1 MLDALL
7 IVSNHS
13 LDAAWLSWVP
23 WHAMHMF
30 VMLYMSAS
38 YDECNLWTH
47 RYNRDRMLMHVQG
60 WFQMTCSENRGD
72 ATGKKRL
79 SGDMSWSSWRK
90 LTGNIES
97 RCCSC
102 CFPLHELADRCL
114 NVACFLFGLGLY
126 LLKLVSSCLASCS

>member
-7 IVSNHS
+7 IVQPEMLLGSVGS
-13 LDAAWLSWVP
+13 LSMP
-23 WHAMHMF
+23 CTTMS

-38 YDECNLWTH
+38 YDEWHMWTH

-60 WFQMTCSENRGD
+60 WFQMTCSERRGD

-90 LTGNIES
+90 LTGNIE
-97 RCCSC
+97 
-102 CFPLHELADRCL
+102 
-114 NVACFLFGLGLY
+114 
-126 LLKLVSSCLASCS
+126 